1 MRGSLPSLSRA
12 VLYVMLAVR
21 CLINSSASFSGSGFK
36 ARAGFSAVPQLQNP
50 SIDFLYKCGC
60 SRLTLVFSDV
70 HLLDELLSG
79 CQVDKSQV
87 LIIWKVKKGRITR
100 TSGSGGVW
108 TSTSGFFAG

>member
-12 VLYVMLAVR
+12 VLYVMLAAR
-21 CLINSSASFSGSGFK
+21 CLIISSASFSGSGFK
-36 ARAGFSAVPQLQNP
+36 ARAGFSVVPQLQNP

-79 CQVDKSQV
+79 CRDRFSDAYSS
-87 LIIWKVKKGRITR
+87 W
-100 TSGSGGVW
+100 
-108 TSTSGFFAG
+108 